1 MPKSASLNTMGP
13 VVRAG
18 TSHQSGSR
26 RSAKGA
32 ALLALQLCKDQ
43 PHIPLKQAC
52 RMISTKYR
60 ANCSSVWQAM
70 MHIRRRERDGPRRD
84 PRWKLTAEEEETVI
98 GMILAFDRSSMPLK
112 ARQIRD
118 AIQHVFKVKV
128 SATWISEF
136 KQRHKKYLR
145 TRTTK
150 GIQTRR
156 LKTTSPAEVKDW
168 LDRLDLF
175 LKRHHFPAKA
185 RFNIDETRVIPAMKQ
200 KYLVGAPGM
209 NDLNKSNV
217 RAGRIKCYG
226 TCLPFISADGDVFM
240 VSYVLKSKQETYFHE
255 VIPDEPRGRSGR
267 PHFYAI
273 TKSGFL
279 NKTLFQDT
287 LLQFE
292 KEWHLKNP
300 GLDCIIF
307 LDNCSVHRSDNLVV
321 EDIDANFV
329 LSLATK
335 GIWLY
340 FFPPNT
346 TAWLQP
352 LDDAAFG
359 LFKLELGRKHEDI
372 CFSSA
377 ALLNQDGSL
386 NLQHVIDAE
395 SNAFSPK
402 AIKRSWMNTGMSHPE
417 DASRVDAAKIMR
429 RASETF
435 GVPKRKVSTLIER
448 SAQGATRIIR
458 STQPLAK
465 KESVK
470 IPVEIGRMYQAHE
483 LRCLHQEHQTL
494 LAEKAEQKRQ
504 KAQQREEMAQS
515 RSRAREKRRIHRE
528 TQETAKEQRREH
540 RRVQQKERAKAQTRK
555 ERANHCRKCQRTWK
569 GGTGWVECEYCAL
582 FSLCGPCSKNIVM
595 MAGHERNCPKR
606 PSGE

>member
-1 MPKSASLNTMGP
+1 
-13 VVRAG
+13 
-18 TSHQSGSR
+18 
-26 RSAKGA
+26 
-32 ALLALQLCKDQ
+32 
-43 PHIPLKQAC
+43 
-52 RMISTKYR
+52 
-60 ANCSSVWQAM
+60 M

-118 AIQHVFKVKV
+118 AIQHVFKLKV

-209 NDLNKSNV
+209 NDFNKSNA
-217 RAGRIKCYG
+217 RAGRIKCCG
-226 TCLPFISADGDVFM
+226 TCLLFISADGDVFM

-255 VIPDEPRGRSGR
+255 VIPDEPSGR

-273 TKSGFL
+273 TKSGFI

-287 LLQFE
+287 FLQFE
-292 KEWHLKNP
+292 KEWHLKNS

-329 LSLATK
+329 LSLGTK
-335 GIWLY
+335 GVWLY

-359 LFKLELGRKHEDI
+359 LFKLELGRNHEDI

-402 AIKRSWMNTGMSHPE
+402 AIKRRSDRKLSSGKKWPSRDQELGRKEEFTEKLKKLRKNSEESIGESSRKSEPRLKPE
-417 DASRVDAAKIMR
+417 
-429 RASETF
+429 
-435 GVPKRKVSTLIER
+435 
-448 SAQGATRIIR
+448 
-458 STQPLAK
+458 K
-465 KESVK
+465 KE
-470 IPVEIGRMYQAHE
+470 
-483 LRCLHQEHQTL
+483 
-494 LAEKAEQKRQ
+494 
-504 KAQQREEMAQS
+504 
-515 RSRAREKRRIHRE
+515 RI
-528 TQETAKEQRREH
+528 TAGN
-540 RRVQQKERAKAQTRK
+540 AKGPG
-555 ERANHCRKCQRTWK
+555 K
-569 GGTGWVECEYCAL
+569 GGQVGSSV
-582 FSLCGPCSKNIVM
+582 NIVPSFLS
-595 MAGHERNCPKR
+595 AAHAPKT
-606 PSGE
+606 S